1 MRTIFNEKTKQNE
14 VVFSAELIAPLSE
27 NTFENTN
34 GKSFKIA
41 NVKFIDRAGKVQKST
56 ALIYE
61 GNYSKGMEVG
71 QSYLAV
77 ASPGP
82 DGRAYIRLSHLPY
95 VDNRATIDM
104 FSFDTAKETVKETSK
119 LQAEAKRS

>member
-1 MRTIFNEKTKQNE
+1 MRTIFNDRTKQNE

-27 NTFENTN
+27 NTLENTN
-34 GKSFKIA
+34 GKLFKIA
-41 NVKFIDRAGKVQKST
+41 NIKFVDKSGKVQKST
-56 ALIYE
+56 AMIYE

-95 VDNRATIDM
+95 VDSRATIDM
-104 FSFDTAKETVKETSK
+104 FSFETEKASVSTPK
-119 LQAEAKRS
+119 LQVEKKTN

>member
-1 MRTIFNEKTKQNE
+1 MRTIFNERTKQNE
-14 VVFSAELIAPLSE
+14 VVFSAELIAPLTE
-27 NTFENTN
+27 NTIENSN
-34 GKSFKIA
+34 GKLFKIA
-41 NVKFIDRAGKVQKST
+41 NIKFADKAGKVQKTT
-56 ALIYE
+56 AMIYE

-104 FSFDTAKETVKETSK
+104 FSFETEKASVSAPK
-119 LQAEAKRS
+119 LQVEKKTN

>member
-1 MRTIFNEKTKQNE
+1 MRTIFNDRTKQNE

-27 NTFENTN
+27 NTLENTN

-41 NVKFIDRAGKVQKST
+41 NIKFTDKLGKVQKST
-56 ALIYE
+56 AMIYE

-95 VDNRATIDM
+95 VDSRATIDM
-104 FSFDTAKETVKETSK
+104 FSFETVKETAKETK
-119 LQAEAKRS
+119 LQVEKKES